1 MLLSFYSNRGRD
13 YIRDLALS
21 IGNAV
26 YERERI
32 ALVVGVGLGKV
43 FQSSRA
49 INPIDLFSLYVTVF
63 FFPIKVSGKFAAL
76 SFRN

>member
-1 MLLSFYSNRGRD
+1 MLLSFHRNRGRD

-26 YERERI
+26 YEREISVHELERI
-32 ALVVGVGLGKV
+32 AQVVGVYLGLV

-49 INPIDLFSLYVTVF
+49 ISPIDLFSLYVIVLF
-63 FFPIKVSGKFAAL
+63 SQ
-76 SFRN
+76 